1 MNTSSNTVGTRHSHR
16 AITMDFTTTSGKHL
30 LVRVPLTL
38 FDDLSLKIGNSY
50 KANCWIVARCNE
62 VERLSHETIERYV
75 NMMARQICQQVTMP
89 SIEVQAA

>member
-1 MNTSSNTVGTRHSHR
+1 MNKSNNAPVHISSHR

-30 LVRVPLTL
+30 RVRVPLTL
-38 FDDLSLKIGNSY
+38 FDDLSLKIGNAY